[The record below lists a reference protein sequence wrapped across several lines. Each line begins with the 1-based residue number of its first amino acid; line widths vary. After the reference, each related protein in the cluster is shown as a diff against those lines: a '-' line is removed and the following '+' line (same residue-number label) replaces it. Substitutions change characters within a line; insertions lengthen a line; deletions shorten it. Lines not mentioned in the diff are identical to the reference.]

1 MLIFVLET
9 MAPIAQDPDA
19 FVKLLRTS
27 PAPGSPYSLPIP
39 GSSREGRSAVYRHH
53 RFVDK
58 PLLQTID
65 PECST
70 AHDHFEKSAK
80 KRPNGRC
87 LGHRA
92 WDPVT
97 KTYGNFQ
104 WMTYG
109 QVAERRKNFGVGL
122 VELHK
127 RAGVTEDKYGVGLWC
142 QNRPEWQIV
151 DLGAMSQSLFT
162 VSIYD
167 TLGPETTEYIV
178 NHATLACVA
187 TSLPHI
193 PTLLKLASKLPTL
206 KLIISL
212 DPLYDGEKPGNSKG
226 DILKALAEDVGISIH
241 YIGDVEAIGAAVPN
255 APMRPP
261 RPEDIIT
268 VNYTSGTTGNPK
280 GVVLTHANAAAATA
294 VSRVVSDPGPSDVIL
309 SYLPLAHIYQRLG
322 EHGCLASGASI
333 GYFRGDIV
341 GLVDDLKLLRPTA
354 FNSVPRLYNRFGSA
368 IKAATIDAPG
378 VKGAIGR
385 HIINTKLASMK
396 LPPGQATNKHALY
409 DRIWTPKL
417 ASAFGL
423 QRARGMVTGS
433 APIDPGLHQFLRAA
447 FGAAF
452 IQGYGLT
459 ETYAQGIVQYDDDYS
474 TGNCGGVSATTE
486 VCLESVPDM
495 DYLVTDSPQ
504 PRGEILMRGTA
515 RFREYFRN
523 EAETSKAIDAD
534 GWFHTGDI
542 GTVDALGR
550 FSIIDRRKNVLKLA
564 QGEYISPERIENV
577 YLANC
582 NLLAQAYVHGDSTQ
596 AFLVAVF
603 GVDPVTFAPFAS
615 EILKK
620 EILATDLEAVR
631 EAGRDARVRKA
642 VVKELDRVG
651 RKNKFNAYERVRNV
665 CLEIEP
671 FTIDNELLTPTLKL
685 KRPQT
690 AKKYRDQLDQLYE
703 EALAEETTAKAK
715 L

>member
-1 MLIFVLET
+1 

-65 PECST
+65 PECLT
-70 AHDHFEKSAK
+70 AHDHFEKSAR

-92 WDPVT
+92 WDPAT

-104 WMTYG
+104 WLTYG

-127 RAGVTEDKYGVGLWC
+127 RAGVTDDKFGVGLWC
-142 QNRPEWQIV
+142 QNRPEWQIFGPLTHGA

-167 TLGPETTEYIV
+167 TLGPETTEYII

-187 TSLPHI
+187 TSLLHI

-280 GVVLTHANAAAATA
+280 GVVLTHANATAATA

-333 GYFRGDIV
+333 GYFRGDIL

-423 QRARGMVTGS
+423 QRTRGMVTGS

-447 FGAAF
+447 FGAAI

-495 DYLVTDSPQ
+495 DYLVTDSPH

-615 EILKK
+615 QILKK

-651 RKNKFNAYERVRNV
+651 KKSKFNAYERVRNV

-690 AKKYRDQLDQLYE
+690 AKKYRSQLDQLYE